1 MDFLSLYSVWNEERV
16 RLHHKLARTW
26 DTSRPS
32 HRGLFDQQIN
42 QAIHLVR
49 KLLGNPGVFQG
60 EGWGGV
66 CFLACETSSAT
77 PSQPPPCQGE
87 ELFEAFSGIYLK
99 T

>member
-1 MDFLSLYSVWNEERV
+1 MNL
-16 RLHHKLARTW
+16 
-26 DTSRPS
+26 
-32 HRGLFDQQIN
+32 
-42 QAIHLVR
+42 
-49 KLLGNPGVFQG
+49 FQG